1 MLMTSNKR
9 CQFQTNNPTTIY
21 AKLSRLRVYMY
32 IDICAGYRY
41 RLSEGVAVCVCVLG
55 GGCSRCDNRPAIV
68 SYIKSRLRCVAE
80 TETRACLAESVC
92 GGCCQSLFRF
102 TCRSA
107 AMSHRQRIKRCDS
120 NPRSCFPSFSHPPQA
135 ASLLNALCNNAK
147 PTREQ
152 QQSRLSSLS
161 DFLLMKVSAR
171 QTHPNQANLPFPSP
185 PLSTPSYLTLNQ
197 HALCLAF

>member
-1 MLMTSNKR
+1 ML
-9 CQFQTNNPTTIY
+9 
-21 AKLSRLRVYMY
+21 L
-32 IDICAGYRY
+32 
-41 RLSEGVAVCVCVLG
+41 CVCVG
-55 GGCSRCDNRPAIV
+55 GGCSRCENRPAIV

-102 TCRSA
+102 TCRNA

-120 NPRSCFPSFSHPPQA
+120 NPRCFFPSFSHPPQA

-171 QTHPNQANLPFPSP
+171 QTHPNQAKCPSP
-185 PLSTPSYLTLNQ
+185 PLSTPCSYLTLNQ
-197 HALCLAF
+197 HALCLAFLLLFSLFLPPLAVKMLSILANKL

>member
-1 MLMTSNKR
+1 M
-9 CQFQTNNPTTIY
+9 
-21 AKLSRLRVYMY
+21 
-32 IDICAGYRY
+32 
-41 RLSEGVAVCVCVLG
+41 CVGGGG

-80 TETRACLAESVC
+80 TETRACLVESVC
-92 GGCCQSLFRF
+92 GGAAVRACLDLRAAVQQCH
-102 TCRSA
+102 TDSA
-107 AMSHRQRIKRCDS
+107 SRGVTAT
-120 NPRSCFPSFSHPPQA
+120 PAAPSPPSPTPPQV

-171 QTHPNQANLPFPSP
+171 QTHPNQANFPSP
-185 PLSTPSYLTLNQ
+185 PLYPPCSYLTLNQ
-197 HALCLAF
+197 HALCLAFLLLFCFFAIAACENAFHFGQ